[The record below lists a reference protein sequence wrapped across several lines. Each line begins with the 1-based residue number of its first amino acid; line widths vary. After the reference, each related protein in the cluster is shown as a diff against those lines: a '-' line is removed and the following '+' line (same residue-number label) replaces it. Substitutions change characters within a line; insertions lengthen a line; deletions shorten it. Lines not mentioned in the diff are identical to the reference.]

1 MFPFDLRGPD
11 FLLFYFGLSLAT
23 LFAGWMWRRI
33 TELGEPPK
41 LNLADPYLIAHLRG
55 GANETIRIATIS
67 LVERNLL
74 KVKDKTIER
83 SPKPVEEAS
92 LPPLEAAL
100 LQVLRTPTEP
110 AKLFD
115 NDYLKTS
122 CEPYQTTL
130 QQAGLLPSADQQSSR
145 GLIFA
150 LAVLWLLG
158 IGLYKV
164 QIGLANDRPV
174 IFLIVMMVLAVI
186 AIITALF
193 PRLTPRGKA
202 MLADMKSLYGDL
214 RSRQSRGQSP
224 GLQKSE
230 AVLIAAVFGIGAL
243 GAFDYAYAKELF
255 PRANQSSS
263 GGCGS
268 SCGSGC
274 GSGCGGGGCGG
285 CGGGD

>member
-23 LFAGWMWRRI
+23 IFAGWMWRRI
-33 TELGEPPK
+33 AESGEAPK

-83 SPKPVEEAS
+83 SPKPVEAVS

-110 AKLFD
+110 AKLFN
-115 NDYLKTS
+115 NDYLKTN
-122 CEPYQTTL
+122 CEPYQTKL
-130 QQAGLLPSADQQSSR
+130 QQAGLLPSADQKSSR
-145 GLIFA
+145 RLIFA

-158 IGLYKV
+158 IGFYRV
-164 QIGLANDRPV
+164 QIGLANQRPV
-174 IFLIVMMVLAVI
+174 MFLIVLMIIAVI
-186 AIITALF
+186 AASFALF

-202 MLADMKSLYGDL
+202 MLTDIKSLYGDL
-214 RSRQSRGQSP
+214 RSRQSR

-255 PRANQSSS
+255 PRADQSSGGGS

-285 CGGGD
+285 CGGD

>member
-1 MFPFDLRGPD
+1 MFPFDLLGPD
-11 FLLFYFGLSLAT
+11 FLLFFFGLCLAT
-23 LFAGWMWRRI
+23 IFAGWMWRRI
-33 TELGEPPK
+33 AESGEAPK
-41 LNLADPYLIAHLRG
+41 LNLADPYLIACLRG

-74 KVKDKTIER
+74 QVKDKIIVR
-83 SPKPVEEAS
+83 SPKPVEATS

-110 AKLFD
+110 ARLFD
-115 NDYLKTS
+115 NDYLKTN

-130 QQAGLLPSADQQSSR
+130 QQAGLLPSADQKASR
-145 GLIFA
+145 RIIFA
-150 LAVLWLLG
+150 LTVLWLLG
-158 IGLYKV
+158 IGFYKV

-174 IFLIVMMVLAVI
+174 MFLIVLMIIAVI
-186 AIITALF
+186 AASFALF

-202 MLADMKSLYGDL
+202 MLADIRSLYGDL
-214 RSRQSRGQSP
+214 RSRQSRG
-224 GLQKSE
+224 LQKSE
-230 AVLIAAVFGIGAL
+230 AVLVAAVFGIGAL
-243 GAFDYAYAKELF
+243 GTFDYAYAKELF
-255 PRANQSSS
+255 PRADQASS